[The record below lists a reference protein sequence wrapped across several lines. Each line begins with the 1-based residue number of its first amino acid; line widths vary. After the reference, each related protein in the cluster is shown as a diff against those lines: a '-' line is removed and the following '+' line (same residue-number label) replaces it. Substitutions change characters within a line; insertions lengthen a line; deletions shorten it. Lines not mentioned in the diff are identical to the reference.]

1 MAGNTAPEIKPASS
15 PAQRAL
21 QLVEISNAA
30 MEKAAAF
37 EATVQQ
43 KQAAAHAKIASV
55 CDALIANER
64 VRPDQREKLA
74 EALRDHAST
83 LDLLQGLAGHRTP
96 AEAASLGQGRTGT
109 GTGTKVASNQNADRP
124 FSGTLAKKQAS
135 ANLFSKLGLPVPAD
149 V

>member
-21 QLVEISNAA
+21 QLVELSNAA

-37 EATVQQ
+37 EASVQQ
-43 KQAAAHAKIASV
+43 KQAAAHAKIAAV

-74 EALRDHAST
+74 EALHDHAST
-83 LDLLQGLAGHRTP
+83 LELLQGLASHRTP
-96 AEAASLGQGRTGT
+96 TETASLGQGRE
-109 GTGTKVASNQNADRP
+109 GTGTKVANAHGSDRP

-135 ANLFSKLGLPVPAD
+135 AALFSKLGLPVPAD